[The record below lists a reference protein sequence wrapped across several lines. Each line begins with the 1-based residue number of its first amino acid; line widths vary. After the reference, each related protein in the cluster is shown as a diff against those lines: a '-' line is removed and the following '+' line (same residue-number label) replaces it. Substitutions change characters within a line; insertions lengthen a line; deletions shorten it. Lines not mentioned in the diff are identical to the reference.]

1 MLIKDTQ
8 EYLYSQEIESLIK
21 KVSSY
26 DKSCYLEILE
36 KAALFSLTHHR
47 GQYRASGEAYFSH
60 PLAVANILA
69 DMQLDA
75 LTVITALLHDVVEDT
90 NVTLEDIKN
99 HFSEKVAQ
107 LIDGVTKLTRIENK
121 SESVLQAKNFKK
133 LVLAI
138 SKDIRVLIIK
148 LADRLHNMRTLNH
161 IQKPE
166 KRQRK
171 ALETL
176 EIYAPLA
183 ERIGMQAIKK
193 ELQDLAFDE
202 LYSEIK
208 ASIAARLS
216 LLRSNDSE
224 SINDIQNILHILLKD
239 NGINAEIYGRE
250 KSPYSIWQKMQNKKV
265 NFEQLSDVMAFRV
278 VVDNIQDCYRALGAI
293 HSAYHMV
300 PGLFKDFISLPKK
313 NGYQS
318 LHTIIV
324 GPGQKRVEIQI
335 KTKDMHRVAE
345 YGIAAHWNYKQN
357 DNEKYGV
364 KADIWLKELIEI
376 LNSSRDTSEF
386 FENTKLEMY
395 DDQVFCFTPKGSVVA
410 LPKGASAIDF
420 AYAVHSDLGNN
431 CVGVKI
437 NHKLAPLRT
446 ILQNGD
452 QIEIIT
458 SKGHK
463 PLPSWEKFVVTG
475 KALNEIRKSIREE
488 KSKEYINLGRV
499 LVLQIFEKIN
509 LTISDN
515 LIQDLASFY
524 DRDSV
529 DDFFCAVGEGRISQG
544 NIIKK
549 ISTMSSKTD
558 VADKDLD
565 ISLPQHNKTVQV
577 SIKGLIPGV
586 AVHYAPCCSPI
597 PGDPIVGLQQ
607 SRKGIVVH
615 ISGCEIL
622 QNYSQVPETW
632 LDLSWD
638 RESARG
644 IYSAVLKVVCLNK
657 PGSLAVIA
665 IEAAK
670 HGCNVSNFRI
680 ISRAVDFFD
689 LLIDLEVKGINQVM
703 NIITSLRSKDCIH
716 SVERFSR
723 D

>member
-1 MLIKDTQ
+1 
-8 EYLYSQEIESLIK
+8 
-21 KVSSY
+21 
-26 DKSCYLEILE
+26 
-36 KAALFSLTHHR
+36 
-47 GQYRASGEAYFSH
+47 
-60 PLAVANILA
+60 
-69 DMQLDA
+69 
-75 LTVITALLHDVVEDT
+75 
-90 NVTLEDIKN
+90 
-99 HFSEKVAQ
+99 
-107 LIDGVTKLTRIENK
+107 
-121 SESVLQAKNFKK
+121 
-133 LVLAI
+133 
-138 SKDIRVLIIK
+138 
-148 LADRLHNMRTLNH
+148 
-161 IQKPE
+161 
-166 KRQRK
+166 
-171 ALETL
+171 LETI

-183 ERIGMQAIKK
+183 ERIGMQTIKK
-193 ELQDLAFDE
+193 ELQDLAFEE
-202 LYSEIK
+202 LYPEIK
-208 ASIAARLS
+208 TSIMTRLS
-216 LLRSNDSE
+216 LLRNNDNE
-224 SINDIQNILHILLKD
+224 IIDGIQNIIHTLLRD
-239 NGINAEIYGRE
+239 NQIKAEICGRE

-265 NFEQLSDVMAFRV
+265 NFEQLSDVMAFRIT
-278 VVDNIQDCYRALGAI
+278 VDNIQDCYRALGVI
-293 HSAYHMV
+293 HSMYHMV

-318 LHTIIV
+318 LHTVIV

-335 KTKDMHRVAE
+335 RTHDMNQIAE
-345 YGIAAHWNYKQN
+345 YGVAAHWVYKQN
-357 DNEKYGV
+357 EDSKLSIRTG
-364 KADIWLKELIEI
+364 DWLKELMEI
-376 LNSSRDTSEF
+376 LNNSRDTNEF

-420 AYAVHSDLGNN
+420 AYAVHSDLGNG

-458 SKGHK
+458 SKGQK
-463 PLPSWEKFVVTG
+463 PLPSWEKFAVTG

-499 LVLQIFEKIN
+499 LLAQILEKRN
-509 LTISDN
+509 VAMSDIV
-515 LIQDLASFY
+515 IQDLVTFY
-524 DRDSV
+524 DRENI
-529 DDFFCAVGEGRISQG
+529 DDLFCAIGEGRISQG
-544 NIIKK
+544 NIVKK
-549 ISTMSSKTD
+549 ISTISSKTD
-558 VADKDLD
+558 LIDKSKGID
-565 ISLPQHNKTVQV
+565 ISLPHHQKTSQV

-597 PGDPIVGLQQ
+597 PGDQIVGLQQ
-607 SRKGIVVH
+607 SKKGIVVH

-638 RESARG
+638 RDSAKS

-680 ISRAVDFFD
+680 INRAVDFFD
-689 LLIDLEVKGINQVM
+689 LLIDIEVKGINQIM
-703 NIITSLRSKDCIH
+703 NIIASLRSKDCIH
-716 SVERFSR
+716 SAERFSR

>member
-8 EYLYSQEIESLIK
+8 EDLYSQEIESLIR

-26 DKSCYLEILE
+26 DKSYYLEMLE
-36 KAALFSLTHHR
+36 KAALFSLMHHR

-69 DMQLDA
+69 DIQLDS
-75 LTVITALLHDVVEDT
+75 LTIIIALLHDVVEDT
-90 NVTLEDIKN
+90 EVTLEDIQSN
-99 HFSEKVAQ
+99 FSEKVAQ
-107 LIDGVTKLTRIENK
+107 LIDGVTKLTKIENK
-121 SESVLQAKNFKK
+121 SESVHQAKNFKK

-166 KRQRK
+166 KRQIK

-183 ERIGMQAIKK
+183 ERIGMQTIKK
-193 ELQDLAFDE
+193 ELQDLAFNE
-202 LYSEIK
+202 LYPEIK
-208 ASIAARLS
+208 SSIIARLS
-216 LLRSNDSE
+216 LLRNNDNE
-224 SINDIQNILHILLKD
+224 TINNIQNILHALLKD
-239 NGINAEIYGRE
+239 NQINAEICGRE

-265 NFEQLSDVMAFRV
+265 NFEQLSDVMAFRI
-278 VVDNIQDCYRALGAI
+278 VVDNVQDCYRALGVI
-293 HSAYHMV
+293 HSTYHTV
-300 PGLFKDFISLPKK
+300 PGLFKDFISLSKK

-324 GPGQKRVEIQI
+324 GPDQRRIEIQI
-335 KTKDMHRVAE
+335 RTQDMNRIAE
-345 YGIAAHWNYKQN
+345 YGVAAHWIYKQN
-357 DNEKYGV
+357 EDSMRGV
-364 KADIWLKELIEI
+364 KTGDWLKELIDI
-376 LNSSRDTSEF
+376 LNNSRDTNEF

-420 AYAVHSDLGNN
+420 AYAVHSDLGNG
-431 CVGVKI
+431 CVGVKV
-437 NHKLAPLRT
+437 NRKLAPLRT

-452 QIEIIT
+452 QVEIIT
-458 SKGHK
+458 SKGQR
-463 PLPSWEKFVVTG
+463 PLPSWEKFAVTG

-499 LVLQIFEKIN
+499 LLAQILEKRN
-509 LTISDN
+509 VGMSDPI
-515 LIQDLASFY
+515 IQELVSFY
-524 DRDSV
+524 DRENV
-529 DDFFCAVGEGRISQG
+529 DDFFCAIGEGRISQG

-549 ISTMSSKTD
+549 ISTLGSKND
-558 VADKDLD
+558 AIDKDIC
-565 ISLPQHNKTVQV
+565 ISLTHYQKAPQV

-597 PGDPIVGLQQ
+597 PGDQIVGLQQ

-638 RESARG
+638 RDSAKG

-680 ISRAVDFFD
+680 VNRAVDFFD
-689 LLIDLEVKGINQVM
+689 LLIDLEVKGINQIM
-703 NIITSLRSKDCIH
+703 NIIASLRSKDCIH
-716 SVERFSR
+716 SAERFSR